1 MGNQFNR
8 LSIRSYLTI
17 GAYEKDE
24 EFKELLGNIA
34 RQGMFFIGLLGALAA
49 LIFTSSHIFLLGKR
63 IVWHYTV
70 AHTQSEIM
78 IVDKGLIF
86 IFCVGLML
94 LSRTKISLF
103 WSRLLVLLSLW
114 LISQAMFMD
123 DIAVRDLTVSPEYI
137 SFSLIMATVGIPYS
151 GWQTALVNLFI
162 ISSTVLAA
170 HILPVMYHIT
180 GVHLLT
186 SQVIYLFMVAVVL
199 TGISSLV
206 YLSRYQQY
214 RARRNAE
221 ELKSQLEERAHT
233 LEILRAKSEQQAQKI
248 LEQEQLKNQFF
259 ANVNHELRTPL
270 TLILGPLKDFLSDET
285 RNGKI
290 SVRADLLSLMHRN
303 GVRLLQLINQLLD
316 LSKIDAGEI
325 KLDLYNTDLNELVG
339 NTVLSFKAMAEAKK
353 ITLSYHGS
361 DRPIIAKID
370 PQRLE
375 GAIGNLVSNAIKFTP
390 EGGTI
395 CVDIA
400 QPESSENKIYIKVTD
415 SGIGISHSDLPHI
428 FDRFY
433 QAAQPSILLSPGT
446 GIGLALVKEIAE
458 LHGGTVSVNSTPGEG
473 SEFVLELNGN
483 SNGITGD
490 ILPEV
495 HAENTREAE
504 NADGE
509 WILVDETTNKSAPK
523 DATAIL
529 IVDDNPDVLIY
540 LKEHLSGLYNV
551 TTLKNSDKAI
561 ETMKEQKM
569 DLLISDVMMPDPDGF
584 ELCRLV
590 KQDEVL
596 SHIPVILLTA
606 RAGEESKLEG
616 LQMGADDYISKPFS
630 ASELLV
636 RIENLIELRRKLR
649 EKFTQQV
656 RIEGKGSQVDSA
668 DERFLKKIQS
678 VIDKYMEDSNFS
690 VERLAEEINVSP
702 RQLQRKVRSVT
713 NFSAA
718 GYIRYLRLER
728 ASQLLEQNWGNVSEV
743 SLKVGFQD
751 TKYFSRLFK
760 QTFGNTPS
768 EFAARSN

>member
-1 MGNQFNR
+1 MRNQLNK
-8 LSIRSYLTI
+8 LSIRSYLSI

-49 LIFTSSHIFLLGKR
+49 VIFTSSHIFLLGKR
-63 IVWHYTV
+63 IVWHYTT

-78 IVDKGLIF
+78 ILDKGLVF
-86 IFCVGLML
+86 ILCVGLIL

-103 WSRLLVLLSLW
+103 WSRFLVFLCLW
-114 LISQAMFMD
+114 LISEAMFMD

-137 SFSLIMATVGIPYS
+137 SFALIMATVGIPYS
-151 GWQTALVNLFI
+151 GWQTALVNIFVI
-162 ISSTVLAA
+162 CSTVLAA
-170 HILPVMYHIT
+170 HVIPALYNIT
-180 GVHLLT
+180 GVHLLL
-186 SQVIYLFMVAVVL
+186 SQVIYLSMVAVVL

-214 RARRNAE
+214 QARRNAE
-221 ELKSQLEERAHT
+221 ELRSQLEERAHT
-233 LEILRAKSEQQAQKI
+233 LEILKAKSEQQAQKI
-248 LEQEQLKNQFF
+248 LEQGQLRNQFF

-270 TLILGPLKDFLSDET
+270 TLILGPLKDFLSGET
-285 RNGKI
+285 HDGKI
-290 SVRADLLSLMHRN
+290 PVRVDILNLMHRN

-325 KLDLYNTDLNELVG
+325 QLNLYNTDLSELVE
-339 NTVLSFKAMAEAKK
+339 NTVLPFEAMAEAKQIK
-353 ITLSYHGS
+353 LSYHSS
-361 DRPIIAKID
+361 DGPIIARID

-375 GAIGNLVSNAIKFTP
+375 EAVGNLVSNAIKFTP
-390 EGGTI
+390 EGGAVYVNVTY
-395 CVDIA
+395 
-400 QPESSENKIYIKVTD
+400 QETPERKIHINVADT
-415 SGIGISHSDLPHI
+415 GIGIPGSDLPHI

-433 QAAQPSILLSPGT
+433 QAAQSSALLSPGT

-458 LHGGTVSVNSTPGEG
+458 LHGGAVSVKSTTGEG
-473 SEFVLELNGN
+473 SEFILELNGN
-483 SNGITGD
+483 LNSISAD
-490 ILPEV
+490 ILPVAPTKDTLGFED
-495 HAENTREAE
+495 T
-504 NADGE
+504 DSE
-509 WILVDETTNKSAPK
+509 WIPANEATEEIAPK
-523 DATAIL
+523 DAPAIL

-540 LKEHLSGLYNV
+540 LEEHLSGLYNV

-713 NFSAA
+713 NLSAA

-728 ASQLLEQNWGNVSEV
+728 ASLLLEQNWGNVSEV
-743 SLKVGFQD
+743 SFKVGFQD